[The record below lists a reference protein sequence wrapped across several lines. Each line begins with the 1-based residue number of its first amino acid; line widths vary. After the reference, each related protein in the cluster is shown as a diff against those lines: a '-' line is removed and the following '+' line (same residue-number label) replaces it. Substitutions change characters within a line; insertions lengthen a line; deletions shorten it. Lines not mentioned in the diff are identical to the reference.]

1 MTSSLIPV
9 SVNSPT
15 TEVKQADVSYKN
27 PTSVRASQIA
37 NRTALI
43 PRPTGC
49 ADCHQEPW
57 ISIFF
62 DGTGNNYD
70 ADIVTRKHSNVAR
83 LYDVHPI
90 NNRIREIYRIY
101 IPGLGTYNRD
111 ISDSGDGLV
120 GLTGNGV
127 ANRGEDRIKQ
137 AQEKLDEIIKQAGA
151 RANSGVNKIRMI
163 HVALF
168 GFSRGAALAR
178 AFARRLQNEYCEPN
192 GKGSWQT
199 KVGKYPF
206 EIYFMGLLDTV
217 ASVGA
222 PPAAKNALRS
232 AREALDNPFNN
243 YTPIGIAQKVF
254 VSGIDTFL
262 SQADGHVAWG
272 KEMAIPDSSFVKHC
286 EHMVAVHEFRNS
298 FPVDLILFNGRYA
311 PNCRESV
318 YPGAHSNVGGG
329 YRPGEGGKSDTE
341 AEMLSQIPL
350 RAMHMVAIS
359 KGVPLLKYEQLEGK
373 QLLSVALDPILAR
386 RYNHYMQQV
395 GSGNKPVNELY
406 LSHMALYFRWRIV
419 HVGRLLEA
427 EKAGTQTEEEKKL
440 AAYDAKIAKENAKL
454 EQDFTQVEQQMNAS
468 RAAYARALRE
478 VSSSGKLPSDFGAK
492 EDTLKTKQ
500 DEYYRKKQE
509 VAQQPSVGKLA
520 GSLRKNNKEFLK
532 DSEKIL
538 QADPSK
544 LSRYQRIIYDAWK
557 QPALT
562 DPEIIAFFD
571 QYVHDSHAGFTLD
584 FTHVIDPRILYQGG
598 DNRLDLA
605 DSGEGSL
612 KLA

>member
-15 TEVKQADVSYKN
+15 TEVKQADVSYKT

-178 AFARRLQNEYCEPN
+178 AFARRLQSDYCEPN
-192 GKGSWQT
+192 GKGGWQT
-199 KVGKYPF
+199 KTGKYPF

-350 RAMHMVAIS
+350 RAMHMAAIS
-359 KGVPLLKYEQLEGK
+359 KGVPLLVYSQMKEDQLRNFT
-373 QLLSVALDPILAR
+373 LDPILAR

-454 EQDFTQVEQQMNAS
+454 EQDFTQVEQQMN
-468 RAAYARALRE
+468 
-478 VSSSGKLPSDFGAK
+478 
-492 EDTLKTKQ
+492 
-500 DEYYRKKQE
+500 
-509 VAQQPSVGKLA
+509 
-520 GSLRKNNKEFLK
+520 
-532 DSEKIL
+532 
-538 QADPSK
+538 
-544 LSRYQRIIYDAWK
+544 
-557 QPALT
+557 
-562 DPEIIAFFD
+562 
-571 QYVHDSHAGFTLD
+571 
-584 FTHVIDPRILYQGG
+584 
-598 DNRLDLA
+598 
-605 DSGEGSL
+605 
-612 KLA
+612 